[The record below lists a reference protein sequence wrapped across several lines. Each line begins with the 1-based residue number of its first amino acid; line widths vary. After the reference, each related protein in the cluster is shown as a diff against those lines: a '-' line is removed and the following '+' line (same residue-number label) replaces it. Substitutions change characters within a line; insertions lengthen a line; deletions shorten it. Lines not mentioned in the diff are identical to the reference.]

1 MGTSETRITKK
12 AKDKWSICLQ
22 KEAMLDIPLGVIKL
36 LV

>member
-12 AKDKWSICLQ
+12 AKDKWSICLH
-22 KEAMLDIPLGVIKL
+22 KEAMLDIPLEVIKL